1 MSLTLIIIIIT
12 GFVTYKGLNDPIF
25 KGKMMF
31 YPFAIKGRKEY
42 HRFFTHGLIH
52 ADFMHAFFNLFV
64 LYNFG
69 KAVEFTFVEHFGLS
83 GFLLYLILYAGALVA
98 SSLISYAKHKKNPG
112 YMALG
117 ASGAVSAV
125 LFSFILMYPQEELT
139 LMFLIPIKAYILG
152 GLYLL
157 YSHYMS
163 KQNMDNIGHDAHF
176 YGAIFGILITIIY
189 RNDFLFEFLDKIF

>member
-1 MSLTLIIIIIT
+1 MSS
-12 GFVTYKGLNDPIF
+12 
-25 KGKMMF
+25 
-31 YPFAIKGRKEY
+31 
-42 HRFFTHGLIH
+42 
-52 ADFMHAFFNLFV
+52 
-64 LYNFG
+64 
-69 KAVEFTFVEHFGLS
+69 EHFGLS

-176 YGAIFGILITIIY
+176 YGAVFG
-189 RNDFLFEFLDKIF
+189 FLFTLLLSPRLFGEFLRQLPF